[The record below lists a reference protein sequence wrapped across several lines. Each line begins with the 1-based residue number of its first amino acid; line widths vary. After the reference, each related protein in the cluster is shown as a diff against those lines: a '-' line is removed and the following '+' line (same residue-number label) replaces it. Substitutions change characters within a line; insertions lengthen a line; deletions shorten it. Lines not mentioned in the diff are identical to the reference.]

1 MKKQISRILSLLLAL
16 AMVFTLGACA
26 GNNATSSEIEG
37 GDLLDFGE
45 EKGDG
50 FSVDEGD
57 GASGG
62 KEADSNLV
70 SQIGSGVT
78 ITDDDKV
85 DLSSDDPFANIP
97 NRLRGST
104 VVFACWGDEGHEKYQ
119 KVYKEFTKKTGIK
132 VDIRNVD
139 QSTYVATVTQQIAA
153 GNAPDVLIDCYNFAS
168 QIEIL
173 QPMQNLIDIN
183 DPFWDQ
189 NIIKISTIKGNTYE
203 VNSNKSCWQGHQ
215 FIVYNKKLFA
225 TNSIMSPGDYYKR
238 GQWTFEN
245 ALKCMRDITKI
256 SGNYGG
262 VIMPDLIAASMGTP
276 IISYDT
282 TKAEFSNNISSSDV
296 LAGYQFYATIKEEKI
311 WETGMWYTHFN
322 NGNVGLY
329 DGNVYSCKFNGRFST
344 FEDSALAAV
353 PMPTSYQGKA
363 TKQVGVYRAY
373 GIAKNA
379 KNPSAAAYFLR
390 WFLDYSKYEEAGVKV
405 FKNDSLKD
413 FYYNTYVPLIEKEGI
428 NYSFYDT
435 ACGYLNKDSNT
446 FIMVDDTG
454 KAQLTGLLDSK
465 KNELDSAVAALNA
478 KLK

>member
-1 MKKQISRILSLLLAL
+1 MKKQFSRILSAFLAL
-16 AMVFTLGACA
+16 AMVFTLSAC
-26 GNNATSSEIEG
+26 GGKKETTSEVEG
-37 GDLLDFGE
+37 GEILDFGD

-50 FSVDEGD
+50 FDVDKGSSDGGSSVDP
-57 GASGG
+57 
-62 KEADSNLV
+62 NLG

-78 ITDDDKV
+78 ITDEDKV

-97 NRLRGST
+97 KRLRGST
-104 VVFACWGDEGHEKYQ
+104 VVFACWGDEGHDKYQ
-119 KVYKEFTKKTGIK
+119 KVYQAFTKKTGIK
-132 VDIRNVD
+132 VSVRNVD

-153 GNAPDVLIDCYNFAS
+153 GNAPDVLVDCYNFAT

-173 QPMQNLIDIN
+173 QPLQNLIDIN

-203 VNSNKSCWQGHQ
+203 VASNKSCWQGHQ
-215 FIVYNKKLFA
+215 FILYNKKLFA
-225 TNSIMSPGDYYKR
+225 INSIMSPGDYYKR
-238 GQWTFEN
+238 GQWTYEN
-245 ALKCMRDITKI
+245 ALKCMRNITKI

-262 VIMPDLIAASMGTP
+262 VIMPDLVSASIGTP

-282 TKAEFSNNISSSDV
+282 AKAQFTNNISAANV

-329 DGNVYSCKFNGRFST
+329 DGDVYSSKFNGRFST
-344 FEDSALAAV
+344 FDDNSLAAA
-353 PMPTSYQGKA
+353 PLPTSYQGKP

-379 KNPSAAAYFLR
+379 KNPSGAAYFLR

-413 FYYNTYVPLIEKEGI
+413 FYYNTYIPLIEKEGI
-428 NYSFYDT
+428 NYSFYQT
-435 ACGYLNKDSNT
+435 ATAYLNEDSNT
-446 FIMVDDTG
+446 FIHVDDSG
-454 KAQLTGLLDSK
+454 KAQITGLLDSK
-465 KNELDSAVAALNA
+465 KNELDSAVAALNE

>member
-1 MKKQISRILSLLLAL
+1 MKKHFSRIFALLLAL
-16 AMVFTLGACA
+16 TMVFTLGACG
-26 GNNATSSEIEG
+26 GNNAANSEIQG
-37 GDLLDFGE
+37 GEILDFGD

-50 FSVDEGD
+50 FTVDEGKGDNGD
-57 GASGG
+57 GAGTVTG
-62 KEADSNLV
+62 DQLGA
-70 SQIGSGVT
+70 GVT
-78 ITDDDKV
+78 ITDKDKV
-85 DLSSDDPFANIP
+85 DLSSGDPFANIP
-97 NRLRGST
+97 KRLKGST

-139 QSTYVATVTQQIAA
+139 QSNYVATVTQQIAA
-153 GNAPDVLIDCYNFAS
+153 GNAPDVLVDCYNFAS

-183 DPFWDQ
+183 DPFWDP

-262 VIMPDLIAASMGTP
+262 VIMPDLIAAAMGTP
-276 IISYDT
+276 LISYDT
-282 TKAEFSNNISSSDV
+282 SKAEFSNNISSADV

-353 PMPTSYQGKA
+353 PMPTSYQGKP

-405 FKNDSLKD
+405 FKNNSLKD
-413 FYYNTYVPLIEKEGI
+413 FYYNEYVPMIEKEGI

>member
-1 MKKQISRILSLLLAL
+1 MKKQIIRIMSLVLTL
-16 AMVFTLGACA
+16 AMVLTLGACGSKGA
-26 GNNATSSEIEG
+26 SSDVEG
-37 GDLLDFGE
+37 GAILDFE
-45 EKGDG
+45 DEKGDG
-50 FSVDEGD
+50 FTVDSD
-57 GASGG
+57 QPHGAD
-62 KEADSNLV
+62 ADIV
-70 SQIGSGVT
+70 SQIGTGVT
-78 ITDDDKV
+78 ITEDDKV

-97 NRLRGST
+97 KRLRGST
-104 VVFACWGDEGHEKYQ
+104 VVFACWGDEGHDKYK
-119 KVYKEFTKKTGIK
+119 KVYQEFTKKTGIK
-132 VDIRNVD
+132 VQIRNVD
-139 QSTYVATVTQQIAA
+139 QNTYLATVAQQIAA
-153 GNAPDVLIDCYNFAS
+153 GNSPDVLVDCYNFAN

-203 VNSNKSCWQGHQ
+203 VSSNKSCWQGHQ
-215 FIVYNKKLFA
+215 FILYNKKLFA
-225 TNSIMSPGDYYKR
+225 TNSITSPGEYYSR
-238 GQWTFEN
+238 GQWTYEN
-245 ALKCMRDITKI
+245 ALKCMREITKI

-262 VIMPDLIAASMGTP
+262 VIMPDLIAASLGTP
-276 IISYDT
+276 IVSYDT
-282 TKAEFSNNISSSDV
+282 TKAQFVNNISSANV

-329 DGNVYSCKFNGRFST
+329 DGDVYSAKFNGRFST

-353 PMPTSYQGKA
+353 PMPTSYQGKP
-363 TKQVGVYRAY
+363 TKQVGLYRAY

-379 KNPSAAAYFLR
+379 KNPSGAAYFLR

-428 NYSFYDT
+428 NYSFYQT
-435 ACGYLNKDSNT
+435 ATAYLNEDSNT
-446 FIMVDDTG
+446 FIHVDDSG
-454 KAQLTGLLDSK
+454 KDQITGLLDSK
-465 KNELDSAVAALNA
+465 KNKIDGAVDALNA